1 MTAPLMLGVSGL
13 RGIAG
18 ESLTHDV
25 AARYAQAFARWLM
38 NRNHGRAKTIVAS
51 RDGRA
56 GGDRFLATA
65 IGAMTDVGANVIDIG
80 IATTPTTA
88 VAVDATHA
96 DGAII
101 ITASHNPQPWN
112 GLKCLVRLTSTGDQ
126 SNATSSRAHAP
137 ALADA
142 NAIIEHYHASD
153 MPSTPSRRGDVTY
166 DPTAVDRHVAR
177 VITAIAD
184 LPPPRPGC
192 APAELAEGM
201 TIALDSVESSGGP
214 AGLALLES
222 LGCDEVLHLGGGM
235 SGVFPHTPEPTRE
248 NLTSLCEAV
257 RGAGASIG
265 FAQDPDADRL
275 AIIDERGEYIGE
287 EYTLVL
293 ATMALL
299 EAGAI
304 ADGGVLCANLST
316 SRMID
321 DLAARHDARI
331 IRTPVGEA
339 HVAQAIAKSSA
350 AIGGEGNGG
359 VIWPAVTLVRD
370 SLSAMALVLW
380 LMARRQRPLSS
391 IIADIPAY
399 AIVKYKI
406 DLPQR
411 AAATTAINAIG
422 SHFAAQTTAAVGVA
436 PGSGSP
442 TFDRQD
448 GLRIDLPAKRAWLH
462 VRPSNTEPIMRL
474 IAEAPTETIAIGL
487 IHEAHAA
494 TRTT

>member
-25 AARYAQAFARWLM
+25 AARYAGAIARWLM
-38 NRNHGRAKTIVAS
+38 DRNHGRATTIVAS

-56 GGDRFLATA
+56 GGDAFLATA
-65 IGAMTDVGANVIDIG
+65 INAIKAAGAHVIDLG

-88 VAVDATHA
+88 VAVDAANA

-101 ITASHNPQPWN
+101 VTASHNPQAWN
-112 GLKCLVRLTSTGDQ
+112 GLKCLVRSSAADSSTSDTAAQ
-126 SNATSSRAHAP
+126 AHAP
-137 ALADA
+137 SLADA
-142 NAIIEHYHASD
+142 NAIIERFHTQAV
-153 MPSTPSRRGDVTY
+153 PPPAARRGEVT
-166 DPTAVDRHVAR
+166 TNVMAIEQHISRVA
-177 VITAIAD
+177 TAIAA
-184 LPPPRPGC
+184 LPPPQPGQS
-192 APAELAEGM
+192 AVELAEGL

-214 AGLALLES
+214 AGLGLLES
-222 LGCDEVLHLGGGM
+222 LGCEEILQLGGGC

-257 RGAGASIG
+257 RGANAHIG

-275 AIIDERGEYIGE
+275 AIVDERGEYIGE

-293 ATMALL
+293 AAMALL
-299 EAGAI
+299 EAAETTEGMMF
-304 ADGGVLCANLST
+304 CANLST

-321 DLAARHDARI
+321 DVAGKRGARV

-339 HVAQAIAKSSA
+339 HVAQAIATSGSP
-350 AIGGEGNGG
+350 IGGEGNGG

-380 LMARRQRPLSS
+380 LLARRQRPLST
-391 IIADIPAY
+391 IIAEIPTY
-399 AIVKYKI
+399 AIVKHKI
-406 DLPQR
+406 DLPNR
-411 AAATTAINAIG
+411 DAAIPSIDAIAA
-422 SHFAAQTTAAVGVA
+422 HFAVQMSAA
-436 PGSGSP
+436 PGHAAGAP
-442 TFDRQD
+442 VFDRQD
-448 GLRIDLPAKRAWLH
+448 GLRIDLPTKRAWLH

-474 IAEAPTETIAIGL
+474 IAEAPTEAIATAL
-487 IHEAHAA
+487 LEEAHAA
-494 TRTT
+494 ARRG